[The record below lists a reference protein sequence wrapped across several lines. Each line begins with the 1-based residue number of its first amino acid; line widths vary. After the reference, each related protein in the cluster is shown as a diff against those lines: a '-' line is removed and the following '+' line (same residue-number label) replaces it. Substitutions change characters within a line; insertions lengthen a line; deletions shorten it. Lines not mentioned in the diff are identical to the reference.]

1 MKSRKWGVVLSAFLL
16 ILAACGPDR
25 LDEPLA
31 NIQGRWTTTD
41 DPQYAD
47 RAFEIDN
54 EFLYLLKG
62 GVTFSVHKIHEVL
75 ITEDDLPH
83 YTLEYRGDEGA
94 LFSFNFLLSQEDGG
108 TLFFPQQMHMKW
120 NRDPEAPVPWA
131 LLLEAERER
140 DAKLSSDP

>member
-1 MKSRKWGVVLSAFLL
+1 MKSRRLGVTLIAFLL

-25 LDEPLA
+25 LDGPLA

-41 DPQYAD
+41 DTLYAD

-75 ITEDDLPH
+75 ITEDDLPR

-94 LFSFNFLLSQEDGG
+94 LFSFRFYLSQEDGG
-108 TLFFPQQMHMKW
+108 TLLFPHEMHMKW
-120 NRDPEAPVPWA
+120 HRDPNASVPWGI
-131 LLLEAERER
+131 LLDAERNTR
-140 DAKLSSDP
+140 LPSDR